1 MARVMFDTDS
11 YEQDLAMMML
21 EVLMKRNE
29 ISLSTYKAAKRSLMT
44 REEEYG
50 KSSVS
55 GTAQAAG

>member
-1 MARVMFDTDS
+1 MARVLFDTDT

-44 REEEYG
+44 QEEAYG
-50 KSSVS
+50 ESSIG
-55 GTAQAAG
+55 GTAKAAG